1 MSNMNLNSF
10 NEEMVNTDKLILI
23 DFYTNWCGPCKMLSP
38 IISEI
43 GNEYANSIGVYKI
56 NVDENQ
62 DLASKY
68 NIVSVPTLVFL
79 KNEKIVKTTIGF
91 RTRSELSNI
100 IEDLL

>member
-43 GNEYANSIGVYKI
+43 GNEYANSIDVYKI

>member
-1 MSNMNLNSF
+1 
-10 NEEMVNTDKLILI
+10 
-23 DFYTNWCGPCKMLSP
+23 MLSP

-43 GNEYANSIGVYKI
+43 GNEYANSIDVYKI